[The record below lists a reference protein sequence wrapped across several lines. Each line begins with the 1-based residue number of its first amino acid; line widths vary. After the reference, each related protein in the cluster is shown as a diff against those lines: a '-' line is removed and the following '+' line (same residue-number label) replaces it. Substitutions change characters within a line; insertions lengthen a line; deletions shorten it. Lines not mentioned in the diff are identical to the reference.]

1 MMLIFL
7 KVELMEVIVDSLKV
21 TSMSFASMGALF
33 YDVLPWILG
42 IAVGVMQIVY
52 LYFKIKKTRDG

>member
-1 MMLIFL
+1 
-7 KVELMEVIVDSLKV
+7 MEHHVDSLKV

-42 IAVGVMQIVY
+42 ITVGILQIIY
-52 LYFKIKKTRDG
+52 LIKKLRNK

>member
-1 MMLIFL
+1 MG
-7 KVELMEVIVDSLKV
+7 VIVDSLKV

-52 LYFKIKKTRDG
+52 LYFKIKKTRNG